1 MEGPPGAFSFSS
13 AVTQLPSAPDA
24 GKIYKPDWAYDEYD
38 NWVLALN
45 HEQKITDHL
54 SVFLNAGYHRE
65 DWYEYINGSPTI
77 INNSGDFTVR
87 FSNYPFTYETKY
99 IGIGVRGDF
108 TIGSVKNEYIIGVDK
123 NWFDSDVGR
132 NANWS
137 WSGTGNIYQDNSWA
151 NPGTA
156 HIEPADNLYAKMDG
170 WYILDTLKA
179 LEDRLQATVGVH
191 GHRVKRQSVG
201 SDDQI
206 SDAVSPTVAVSYK
219 ITPDLMVYADHT
231 ESFGYGTIVSSTQGY
246 ANGGDMLDPTKTKQ
260 REIGVKVRTGDFYH
274 TLAYFHI
281 RQANTSDVYED
292 GQKYLR
298 IDGAQRNRGLEWGF
312 TGRLGK
318 KWDLLGGL
326 MYLDMKDDDGK
337 RLDGSARWSGSLG
350 AIYHP
355 NDRWSLIGRAVYVG
369 SAPLNDGVLHVP
381 SYIRY
386 DLGVSFKTQISHT
399 PVTFRAMCYNVA
411 DENYWIARAGKD
423 SLYHGAP
430 RTFSLT
436 ATISL

>member
-1 MEGPPGAFSFSS
+1 M
-13 AVTQLPSAPDA
+13 
-24 GKIYKPDWAYDEYD
+24 
-38 NWVLALN
+38 
-45 HEQKITDHL
+45 
-54 SVFLNAGYHRE
+54 
-65 DWYEYINGSPTI
+65 
-77 INNSGDFTVR
+77 
-87 FSNYPFTYETKY
+87 
-99 IGIGVRGDF
+99 
-108 TIGSVKNEYIIGVDK
+108 
-123 NWFDSDVGR
+123 
-132 NANWS
+132 
-137 WSGTGNIYQDNSWA
+137 
-151 NPGTA
+151 
-156 HIEPADNLYAKMDG
+156 
-170 WYILDTLKA
+170 
-179 LEDRLQATVGVH
+179 
-191 GHRVKRQSVG
+191 
-201 SDDQI
+201 
-206 SDAVSPTVAVSYK
+206 SYK
-219 ITPDLMVYADHT
+219 ITPDFVVYADHT
-231 ESFGYGTIVSSTQGY
+231 ESFGYRSVVSSTQGY
-246 ANGGDMLDPTKTKQ
+246 ANAGEMLDPTKTKQ

-281 RQANTSDVYED
+281 RQANTSNIYED

-399 PVTFRAMCYNVA
+399 PVTFRAMCCNVV